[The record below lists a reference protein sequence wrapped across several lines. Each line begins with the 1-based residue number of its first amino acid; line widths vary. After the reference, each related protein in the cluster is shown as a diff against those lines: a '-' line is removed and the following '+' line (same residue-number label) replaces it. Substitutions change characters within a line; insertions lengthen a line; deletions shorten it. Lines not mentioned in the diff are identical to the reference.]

1 MTNGSLDILA
11 FREEKAKRR
20 RKKRRKTYIHLE
32 EEQTSG
38 EGEKENS
45 GLSSITTTVAE
56 EMEQM
61 CRYQLASNWS
71 TLLNMWQ

>member
-1 MTNGSLDILA
+1 
-11 FREEKAKRR
+11 
-20 RKKRRKTYIHLE
+20 LE
-32 EEQTSG
+32 EEQTSV
-38 EGEKENS
+38 EGEKKNS
-45 GLSSITTTVAE
+45 ALSSITTTVAE